1 MDYIFHIFCKLAQ
14 TGINWLR
21 MGLDGQRK
29 KRYERIFSY
38 RSIMRLVFND
48 DDAAVWLVAFASYLL
63 VIIYYIEW

>member
-1 MDYIFHIFCKLAQ
+1 MGYIFHIFCKLAQ

-38 RSIMRLVFND
+38 RSGV
-48 DDAAVWLVAFASYLL
+48 LVAFRKELGCFFCK
-63 VIIYYIEW
+63 I